1 MFARYV
7 KLAKEERMSHIN
19 YHRRGDYMQ
28 DKPSIARKYRDMIA
42 EYPADSEKI
51 ERILGK
57 MFKEMG
63 QVYRYRN
70 SNHFDLSFQDGVEH
84 GRNNRHSL
92 CEFGL
97 RMGESCAY

>member
-1 MFARYV
+1 
-7 KLAKEERMSHIN
+7 MSHIN

-28 DKPSIARKYRDMIA
+28 DKQSIARKYRDMIA

-63 QVYRYRN
+63 QVYRYGN
-70 SNHFDLSFQDGVEH
+70 SNHFDLSFPDGSTLEVFLRDDGSCSRTLLNDHELKQ
-84 GRNNRHSL
+84 SL
-92 CEFGL
+92 KEA
-97 RMGESCAY
+97 RGE